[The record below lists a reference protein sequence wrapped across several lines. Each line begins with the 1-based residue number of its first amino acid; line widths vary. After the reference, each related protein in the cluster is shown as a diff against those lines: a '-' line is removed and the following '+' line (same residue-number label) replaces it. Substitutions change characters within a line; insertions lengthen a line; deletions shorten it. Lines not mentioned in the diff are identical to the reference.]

1 MTENKIKKEYIF
13 WTDEEIQL
21 LKDNTGKMSFKE
33 MSKLFKYRTPMALQR
48 KSVKL
53 GLVSEFKPTIYTHNH
68 NFFSVPTIENC
79 WVSGFIAADG
89 NIGKT
94 LRTVN
99 IELNQKDDY
108 ALKEIKRL
116 FQSDA
121 KIFYHSKPKYQKPNE
136 LIHCCQFRIT
146 SKQMV
151 EDLRNNFN
159 IVENKTKRLG
169 PPKNL
174 TNEQKLAF
182 IIGYFDGDGSINFRK
197 DDNSLRFYICS
208 SSLAIMEWI
217 RDVINENFDIFMNV
231 KTYSDGRL
239 YEMATHDNK
248 ALKIINK
255 LRQIQ
260 CPRLARKWDSPKL
273 LEKLEKYNLQFAPKS
288 L

>member
-33 MSKLFKYRTPMALQR
+33 MSGLFKCRTPMALQR

-53 GLVSEFKPTIYTHNH
+53 GLISGFRSTIYSHND
-68 NFFSVPTIENC
+68 NFFSVPTLENC
-79 WVSGFIAADG
+79 WVSGFLASDG
-89 NIGKT
+89 NINKEKNT
-94 LRTVN
+94 IRL
-99 IELNQKDDY
+99 ELNQKDDY
-108 ALKEIKRL
+108 ILKTIKTL
-116 FQSDA
+116 TDSDS
-121 KIFYHSKPKYQKPNE
+121 KIFYYSKPKYQKPNE
-136 LIHCCQFRIT
+136 FIHCCRLSIT

-151 EDLRNNFN
+151 EDLRKNFN
-159 IVENKTKRLG
+159 VIEGKTRRLG

-182 IIGYFDGDGSINFRK
+182 IIGYVDGDGSINFRS
-197 DDNSLRFYICS
+197 DTNDVRFYICS

-217 RDVINENFDIFMNV
+217 RDVINKNFNIFMNIR
-231 KTYSDGRL
+231 TYSDGRL
-239 YEMATHDNK
+239 YQMSANCKK

-273 LEKLEKYNLQFAPKS
+273 LEKLEKYNLQLASKP